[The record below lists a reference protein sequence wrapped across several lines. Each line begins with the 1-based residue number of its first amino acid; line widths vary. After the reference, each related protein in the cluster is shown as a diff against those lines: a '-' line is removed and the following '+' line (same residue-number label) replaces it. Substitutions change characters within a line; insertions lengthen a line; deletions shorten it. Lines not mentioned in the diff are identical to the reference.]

1 MAFVLL
7 VAVNVKGRPFGE
19 LAVTGRI
26 KDLPAGMLALGMRST
41 TGAPKTKKPGITKD
55 KTTLRVRR
63 CFIMRYEQHY
73 IIP

>member
-26 KDLPAGMLALGMRST
+26 KDLPAGMLALGMRSIS
-41 TGAPKTKKPGITKD
+41 GAPNIEKPGAK
-55 KTTLRVRR
+55 KNKMTLKIRR
-63 CFIMRYEQHY
+63 GHIMWYEHHY
-73 IIP
+73 IIA